1 MNPADIMNLALTGL
15 NAILQLVSSIKAQ
28 HGLTDDEILAQA
40 KAITAGN
47 DDAYNAIVAAL
58 QPPAA

>member
-15 NAILQLVSSIKAQ
+15 NAILQLVASIKAQ
-28 HGLTDDEILAQA
+28 HGLTDDQVLAQA
-40 KAITAGN
+40 KVITAGN

-58 QPPAA
+58 TPPA